1 MKNDNQKADHPYFQG
16 YEKVKDDGQTIQ
28 IRDVWLA
35 LKTSLGILFASAV
48 IAVIAG
54 FMVSV
59 FDVPQFVT
67 IIIGAIFFIPGLIFT
82 IRVWNSYNQGI
93 IVSSKYDKINIPASD
108 VENTF
113 LDIISL
119 KRLRDLANRIEF
131 SISEI
136 DKVWVDRQKR
146 TVTYTDRS
154 GKKPKTK
161 TKTIVVYTVNIAGPF
176 GSQNI
181 EYTSRQKRDEFRSA
195 ISMCAKDLGLSLR
208 VGSNVDMQG

>member
-1 MKNDNQKADHPYFQG
+1 MKNENQIADHPYFKN
-16 YEKVKDDGQTIQ
+16 YEKVKSDGQTIQ

-35 LKTSLGILFASAV
+35 LKTSLRILVGFII
-48 IAVIAG
+48 IAVIAA
-54 FMVSV
+54 FMSNV
-59 FDVPQFVT
+59 FDLPQLVT
-67 IIIGAIFFIPGLIFT
+67 IIIGVLVFIPGLIFI

-93 IVSSKYDKINIPASD
+93 IVSSRYDKINIPASD
-108 VENTF
+108 IENTF
-113 LDIISL
+113 LDIVTL
-119 KRLRDLANRIEF
+119 KRFRDLANRVEF

-136 DKVWVDRQKR
+136 DKVWVDRQRR